1 MDCVGECKKQ
11 NECVGNVRTVAVL
24 GNGFASPFEFQYCET
39 AIETDRSRGFTVL
52 VEGEDFDEHGL
63 SESDYYTGITM
74 YG

>member
-1 MDCVGECKKQ
+1 MDCNGECKKQ
-11 NECVGNVRTVAVL
+11 NECAGTVRNVEVS
-24 GNGFASPFEFQYCET
+24 GNGWISPFQFQYCET

-63 SESDYYTGITM
+63 GEADYYTGITQ